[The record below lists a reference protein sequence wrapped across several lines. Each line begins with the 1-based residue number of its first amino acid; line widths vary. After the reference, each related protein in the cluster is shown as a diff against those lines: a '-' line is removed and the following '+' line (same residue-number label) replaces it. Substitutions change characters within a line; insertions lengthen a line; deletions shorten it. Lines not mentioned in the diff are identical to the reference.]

1 RWSGGQ
7 YCAIHTPRGVV
18 GCGIYDISCAD
29 EFGMAF
35 ALAKGTQEHPLRE
48 PEDLY
53 GAPIVLVSEAARNL
67 SISEGMTGME
77 ALACMLGT

>member
-1 RWSGGQ
+1 M
-7 YCAIHTPRGVV
+7 V

-35 ALAKGTQEHPLRE
+35 ALAKGTPEHPLRE

-53 GAPIVLVSEAARNL
+53 EARIVLVSKAARKL

-77 ALACMLGT
+77 ALACLLGP